1 MKTGY
6 FWFADHNRT
15 IAIPRRKRFFRCIRD
30 RRRKAAYRHAI
41 LVSAAA
47 GQPSQRANRIT

>member
-30 RRRKAAYRHAI
+30 RRRIAAYRHAI